1 MMSNVL
7 SWYPTLFFLFRIN
20 MILFELIVEF
30 IESLPAP
37 NTTTCTT
44 DPQTIY
50 DIADCAKAHETIEK
64 GNYKNVT
71 PFVKYVEQVNEF
83 NNRKTVAG
91 HTSK

>member
-1 MMSNVL
+1 
-7 SWYPTLFFLFRIN
+7 

-44 DPQTIY
+44 DPQTIS

-91 HTSK
+91 QLYIPLNDTIRACVTSNNTTDKK